1 MASLIKKN
9 SGALSVS
16 CGEAFDLA
24 ADIES
29 YPSFLPGWISAH
41 IQKRDANI
49 CWVDQVIGLGPIQLQ
64 FSSQAVLH
72 RPERIEVTSTQA
84 PFRQFNLTWL
94 FEALPSGACQV
105 SVIAQIE
112 TQSRLIQQLV
122 DSVLPTALDDVVTA
136 FVARLHRA

>member
-1 MASLIKKN
+1 MASLIKKT
-9 SGALSVS
+9 SGALPVS

-41 IQKRDANI
+41 IVRRESDV
-49 CWVDQVIGLGPIQLQ
+49 CWVDQVVGLGPIQLQ

-72 RPERIEVTSTQA
+72 RPERIEVTSRQA

-105 SVIAQIE
+105 SVAAQIE
-112 TQSRLIQQLV
+112 TQSRLIQHLV
-122 DSVLPTALDDVVTA
+122 DRVLPSAIEDVVTA
-136 FVARLHRA
+136 FEARLHRA

>member
-1 MASLIKKN
+1 MASLIKKT
-9 SGALSVS
+9 SGALPVS

-41 IQKRDANI
+41 IVRRESDV
-49 CWVDQVIGLGPIQLQ
+49 CWVDQVVGLGPIQLQ
-64 FSSQAVLH
+64 FLSEAVLH

-112 TQSRLIQQLV
+112 TQSGLIQLLV
-122 DSVLPTALDDVVTA
+122 DRVLPSALDNVVAA
-136 FVARLHRA
+136 FEARLHRT